1 MNQLQVNDL
10 FEGAIINSPNREKDH
25 EDSMILVLHNNQE
38 TQADFWR
45 IESDPNTQYGVLYSL
60 LFTLAIQIRVVRL
73 QVYADFAVVQF
84 EDQSINFIER
94 PQIEGEAANYIEGDL
109 EIGDGLTNVLRFD
122 NGEEIIEWVLLPSD
136 SDNTYILTIS
146 YAS

>member
-1 MNQLQVNDL
+1 MGSVTGLFCPELQKLFNTQELLDNGMDNSMNQLQVNDL

-25 EDSMILVLHNNQE
+25 EDSMILVLHKNQE

-45 IESDPNTQYGVLYSL
+45 IESDPNTQYGVLYTL

-94 PQIEGEAANYIEGDL
+94 P
-109 EIGDGLTNVLRFD
+109 
-122 NGEEIIEWVLLPSD
+122 
-136 SDNTYILTIS
+136 
-146 YAS
+146 